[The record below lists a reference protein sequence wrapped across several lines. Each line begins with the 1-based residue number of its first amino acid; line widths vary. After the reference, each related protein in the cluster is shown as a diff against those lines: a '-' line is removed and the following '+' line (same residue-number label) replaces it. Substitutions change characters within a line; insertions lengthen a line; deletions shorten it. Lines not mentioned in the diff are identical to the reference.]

1 VSKTILF
8 VHGTGVRSP
17 AFERSLTLIANKV
30 NIYLPRYRVEGCN
43 WGDAFGARLN
53 AHGQSI
59 PGYVDG
65 GAAGAAIEAGAMARW
80 TLLAEDPL
88 LELRVTE
95 LPVALGGSQGPRV
108 WASLAAA
115 GSKEAPHGL
124 SEELLALREKLLAL
138 LGSWGL
144 SAAWPEFVGGLVA
157 DAAWA
162 RTFHD
167 VGGTNGEISAIAARA
182 VTAAFMAWL
191 RVSGLPSI
199 TGQQRDQLAAALQP
213 VLGGPGLGVAD
224 WFLGKLTNFMVP
236 RRGAMSD
243 ASGAPLGDILRY
255 QARGETIRN
264 FIGERVAQTGASVI
278 LAHSLGGIAAVD
290 WLAGDKRNVEAL
302 ITVGSQA
309 PFFYE
314 IDALASRHYGAGLPD
329 FFPQR
334 WLNFYDPRDFLS
346 YAGQAL
352 FTGVAKD
359 VKVDNGQPFPEA
371 HSAYWHNDAEVWSA
385 IDQFLP

>member
-1 VSKTILF
+1 MSKTILF

-17 AFERSLTLIANKV
+17 AFELSLALIADKV
-30 NIYLPRYRVEGCN
+30 NTHLPRYRVEGCN

-59 PGYVDG
+59 PGYVDR
-65 GAAGAAIEAGAMARW
+65 GAAASAIEAVAMARW

-108 WASLAAA
+108 WANLVTV
-115 GSKEAPHGL
+115 GSK
-124 SEELLALREKLLAL
+124 EELLALLS
-138 LGSWGL
+138 SWGL
-144 SAAWPEFVGGLVA
+144 SAVWPEFVAGLAA
-157 DAAWA
+157 DTAWV
-162 RTFHD
+162 RTFHEL
-167 VGGTNGEISAIAARA
+167 GGTIGEISAIAARA
-182 VTAAFMAWL
+182 VTAAFMAKL
-191 RVSGLPSI
+191 RMSGFPSI
-199 TGQQRDQLAAALQP
+199 TGQQREQLAAALQP

-243 ASGAPLGDILRY
+243 ASGASLGDILRY
-255 QARGETIRN
+255 QARGDTVRN
-264 FIGERVAQTGASVI
+264 FIGERVAQTGATVI

-290 WLAGDKRNVEAL
+290 WLASDKRDVEAL

-329 FFPQR
+329 FFPKR

-346 YAGQAL
+346 YAGEKL
-352 FTGVAKD
+352 FNGVAKD
-359 VKVDNGQPFPEA
+359 VEVDNGQPFPES
-371 HSAYWHNDAEVWSA
+371 HSAYWHNDAQVWSA

>member
-1 VSKTILF
+1 MSKTILF

-17 AFERSLTLIANKV
+17 AFERSLALIAEK
-30 NIYLPRYRVEGCN
+30 IRTHLPRYRVEGCN

-59 PGYVDG
+59 PDYIDR
-65 GAAGAAIEAGAMARW
+65 GAAAAAIEAAAMARW
-80 TLLAEDPL
+80 TLLADDPL

-95 LPVALGGSQGPRV
+95 LPEALGGSQGPLV
-108 WASLAAA
+108 WANLLQA
-115 GSKEAPHGL
+115 GSHG
-124 SEELLALREKLLAL
+124 ELAEQNETLFAL
-138 LGSWGL
+138 LDSWGL
-144 SAAWPEFVGGLVA
+144 QAVWPEFLAGLAA

-167 VGGTNGEISAIAARA
+167 LGGTIGEISAMAARA

-191 RVSGLPSI
+191 RVSSMPSI
-199 TGQQRDQLAAALQP
+199 TGQQRDRLAAVLQP

-236 RRGAMSD
+236 RRSAMSD

-255 QARGETIRN
+255 QARGETVRN
-264 FIGERVAQTGASVI
+264 FIGERVEQTGATVI

-290 WLAGDKRNVEAL
+290 WLAIDKRNVEAL
-302 ITVGSQA
+302 ITIGSQA
-309 PFFYE
+309 PYFYE
-314 IDALASRHYGAGLPD
+314 IDALSSRHYGAGLPD
-329 FFPQR
+329 FFPRR

-346 YAGQAL
+346 YAGETI
-352 FTGVAKD
+352 FDGFAKD
-359 VKVDNGQPFPEA
+359 VEVDNGQPFPES
-371 HSAYWHNDAEVWSA
+371 HSAYWHNDAQVWSA
-385 IDQFLP
+385 ISEFLP